1 MPSVEDRN
9 CVRPHCVIHI
19 ASLGV
24 EQEGCGRRLV
34 AQLHERRPAVRAVL
48 LPEGAVWLEAAH
60 VFLGLPHDFLAVSQR
75 ARGATLDSLR
85 VGIETDAQQRLA
97 LARKS
102 AETFE
107 VTYSER

>member
-1 MPSVEDRN
+1 
-9 CVRPHCVIHI
+9 
-19 ASLGV
+19 
-24 EQEGCGRRLV
+24 
-34 AQLHERRPAVRAVL
+34 
-48 LPEGAVWLEAAH
+48 

-97 LARKS
+97 LARKR

-107 VTYSER
+107 VTQAHK

>member
-1 MPSVEDRN
+1 
-9 CVRPHCVIHI
+9 
-19 ASLGV
+19 
-24 EQEGCGRRLV
+24 
-34 AQLHERRPAVRAVL
+34 
-48 LPEGAVWLEAAH
+48 

-107 VTYSER
+107 VTHSER